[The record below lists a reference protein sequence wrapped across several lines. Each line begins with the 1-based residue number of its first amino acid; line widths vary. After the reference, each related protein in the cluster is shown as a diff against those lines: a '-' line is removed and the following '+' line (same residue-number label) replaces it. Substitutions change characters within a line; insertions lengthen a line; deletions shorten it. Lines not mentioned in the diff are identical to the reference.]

1 MKTAATG
8 SAFTRSPFDE
18 FSKVYS
24 PKIDLSIE
32 KYLEA
37 KKKSAPYEHAADIYG
52 LFREFCLR
60 GGKRVRPLLLLNAY
74 LGYARGPRRT
84 AAVVR
89 LAAVLEIIHAMFLV
103 QDDVIDRSPVRR
115 GGRTLHRVF
124 RERYGRFTA
133 NANIGNDIA
142 VVTADVLFA
151 GALDVLAG
159 TAMDLRVKNE
169 FLRMLGMTIES
180 TAWGQILDVMN
191 TRSLDADVKEE
202 TALTISTLKTAYYT
216 VYYPMLMGHAL
227 AGGGTRSEGKK
238 IRDFALPLG
247 LAFQLRDDI
256 LGVFGTAG
264 DTGKSVDSDLG
275 EGKLTFLIQNTLQAL
290 GPRGRRRFQ
299 AVLRKERKNSREI
312 AFLRRT
318 IRECNALLRTGQKFK
333 ELTGLSRERM
343 KLLGMRPRALGVLS
357 GVIDLIEEVNF
368 DTQGKTSHE

>member
-1 MKTAATG
+1 VKTVATG
-8 SAFTRSPFDE
+8 AAFPRSPFDE
-18 FSKVYS
+18 FSKIYS

-32 KYLEA
+32 KYLEE
-37 KKKSAPYEHAADIYG
+37 KKKSAPYEIAADMYA

-84 AAVVR
+84 AAIVR

-115 GGRTLHRVF
+115 GGGALHRIF
-124 RERYGRFTA
+124 QERYGGFTA

-142 VVTADVLFA
+142 VVAADVLFA
-151 GALDVLAG
+151 GALDALAG
-159 TAMDLRVKNE
+159 AAVDLRVKNE

-227 AGGGTRSEGKK
+227 AGGGGRSEKK
-238 IRDFALPLG
+238 RIRDFALPLG

-256 LGVFGTAG
+256 LGVFGNAG
-264 DTGKSVDSDLG
+264 DTGKSVDSDLA
-275 EGKLTFLIQNTLQAL
+275 EGKLTYLIQNTLQSL
-290 GPRGRRRFQ
+290 GPRARSRFQ
-299 AVLRKERKNSREI
+299 AVLRKERKGSREI
-312 AFLRRT
+312 GFLRRT
-318 IRECNALLRTGQKFK
+318 IRGSGALSRTGRKFK
-333 ELTGLSRERM
+333 ELTGLSRERI
-343 KLLGMRPRALGVLS
+343 KFLGMRPRALEVLS
-357 GVIDLIEEVNF
+357 GVIDLIEEVDF
-368 DTQGKTSHE
+368 DTQGITSDE